1 MKEDDMEE
9 SPATPPRPDGP
20 DSQLNPNRS
29 MKRRVIVWVAVLLF
43 FAGLLAWVLRPQS
56 ATKVAAQGRRAA
68 MLSGPVAVVPATAQK
83 GDIGVYQE
91 AIGTVTPV
99 YTSSVTSQV
108 TGLVMSV
115 HYREGQL
122 VRKGDPLIDIDP
134 RTFEAQLAQALG
146 TLEKDTQILAQARM
160 DLQRY
165 RDAWARNA
173 IAKQILDDQEKLVL
187 QYEGTVKSDQGLVEY
202 DRAQLSYCHLT
213 APFNGRV
220 GLRLVDPGNVVQA
233 NGTNPLVVITQE
245 QPITVIFTVAEDTL
259 GQVQAQLRRG
269 TRLTVDAYDRTALTK
284 IASGKLLSLDNQI
297 DTTTGTVKLRA
308 LFDNRSR
315 ALFPNQF
322 VNIRLLVETLK
333 NMTLIPTSAIQ
344 HNGQMAFVYV
354 IQNETAQMRTVKTGT
369 VNAGMTAVDGVQP
382 GEVVANSSF
391 EKLQP
396 NVKVALAQGS
406 QPATT
411 SGSTLP

>member
-1 MKEDDMEE
+1 MEE
-9 SPATPPRPDGP
+9 SPAIPPRPDGP

-43 FAGLLAWVLRPQS
+43 FAGLFAWVLRPQS
-56 ATKVAAQGRRAA
+56 ATKAAAQGRRAA
-68 MLSGPVAVVPATAQK
+68 MLGGPVAVVPATAQK

-202 DRAQLSYCHLT
+202 DRAQLSYCHIT

-259 GQVQAQLRRG
+259 GQIQAQLRRG

-308 LFDNRSR
+308 MFDNKSR
-315 ALFPNQF
+315 AFFPNQF

-354 IQNETAQMRTVKTGT
+354 IQNETAQMRTVKTGA

-396 NVKVALAQGS
+396 NAKVALAKGS